1 MKMMRSLTL
10 LGAAASLA
18 GCSLLGGGKAP
29 ATLFTVASTAPDQ
42 PQMTRSAGAGQAV
55 TIATPLVDK
64 ALRTNRVSV
73 DLGTQ
78 VQYVKGIQL
87 VDYPDRLF
95 QQLVSETVRRTT
107 NRVVLDPDQS
117 TLDPGLV
124 VTGTLQ
130 KFGYDGLSGQVVVQY
145 DAALSTQGGTHVEA
159 RRFTATSPADGTN
172 KTVPQALNDAA
183 NQVAAQVAQ
192 WIGG

>member
-1 MKMMRSLTL
+1 MKMMRWLIVAGS
-10 LGAAASLA
+10 AASLA
-18 GCSLLGGGKAP
+18 GCFGGKAP
-29 ATLFTVASTAPDQ
+29 PTLFTLTSSAPDPQ
-42 PQMTRSAGAGQAV
+42 QMTRSASAGQAV
-55 TIATPLVDK
+55 TIANPIVDK
-64 ALRTNRVSV
+64 ALRTTRVSV

-107 NRVVLDPDQS
+107 NRVVLDPGQS
-117 TLDPGLV
+117 TMDPGLV

-130 KFGYDGLSGQVVVQY
+130 KFGYDQASGQVVVQY
-145 DAALSTQGGTHVEA
+145 DGALSTEGGTRVEA
-159 RRFTATSPADGTN
+159 RRFTASVAADGTN

-183 NQVAAQVAQ
+183 NQVAADVAK

>member
-1 MKMMRSLTL
+1 MKMIRSLILT
-10 LGAAASLA
+10 AAAAALA
-18 GCSLLGGGKAP
+18 GCLGGGKAP
-29 ATLFTVASTAPDQ
+29 PTLFTVTSSAPD
-42 PQMTRSAGAGQAV
+42 PQAMTRSAGAGQAV
-55 TIATPLVDK
+55 TIANPVVDK
-64 ALRTNRVSV
+64 ALRTNRVAV

-78 VQYVKGIQL
+78 VQYVKGLQL

-107 NRVVLDPDQS
+107 NRVVLDPGQS

-130 KFGYDGLSGQVVVQY
+130 KFNYDGLSGQVVVQY

-159 RRFTATSPADGTN
+159 RRFTATAPADGTN
-172 KTVPQALNDAA
+172 KTVPQALNQAA
-183 NQVAAQVAQ
+183 NQVASEVAQ